1 MSKVGR
7 PKAEI
12 KKEKIVSVRMVPD
25 DYEKVKDYAR
35 LSHKTVTQIV
45 QEGVKKV
52 LMDELQNL

>member
-25 DYEKVKDYAR
+25 DYEKVKD
-35 LSHKTVTQIV
+35 
-45 QEGVKKV
+45 
-52 LMDELQNL
+52 